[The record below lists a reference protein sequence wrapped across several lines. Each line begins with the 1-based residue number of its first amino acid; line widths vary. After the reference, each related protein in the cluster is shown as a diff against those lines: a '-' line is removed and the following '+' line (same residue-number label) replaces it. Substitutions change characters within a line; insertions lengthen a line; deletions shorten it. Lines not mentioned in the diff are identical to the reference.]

1 MSLSNAK
8 SVLQFYAGDCRLALI
23 KERVS
28 MMLSHFGA
36 TVIRGCYV
44 RVSMLMIKKRGR
56 GAERR
61 QIATHRVLAL
71 IAL

>member
-44 RVSMLMIKKRGR
+44 RVSMLMIKEGR
-56 GAERR
+56 GAERK